1 MFTVKHEGRTI
12 VPTFQLDNEGNPRR
26 ELASL
31 IRPLVKSGL
40 GPWQLWTWLTAPHPV
55 LAGRSPADAVADAT
69 TERDAI
75 SLAED
80 FAAQLRPAAK

>member
-1 MFTVKHEGRTI
+1 
-12 VPTFQLDNEGNPRR
+12 
-26 ELASL
+26 
-31 IRPLVKSGL
+31 
-40 GPWQLWTWLTAPHPV
+40 V